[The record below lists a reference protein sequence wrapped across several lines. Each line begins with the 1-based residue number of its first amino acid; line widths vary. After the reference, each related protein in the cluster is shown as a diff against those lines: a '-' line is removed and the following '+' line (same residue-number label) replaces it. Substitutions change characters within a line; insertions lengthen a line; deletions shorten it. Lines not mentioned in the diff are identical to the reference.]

1 MINRVSFILALLGIL
16 LTVHLWIQ
24 KQRNFDQGCLG
35 FSKAEIQQTVSSECQ
50 EVVESEAATL
60 FGVDNI
66 ILGFLFYVTVG
77 ALCLGTVFGSV
88 KNIARL
94 QQTTLGL
101 TGLGFVLTLYFI
113 HLQLFILKTFCV
125 LCMTSAGLVT
135 LLFGLQVF
143 RIIKK
148 ISSETLQE
156 PEKVV
161 RELGWFTL
169 ISFFAGALLLTDLIF
184 VNKLGTASLLRPPH
198 SNEIRQV
205 ANEVLNERI
214 DEHFL
219 TIMAPCSYDD
229 SKPSI
234 EKWQGLISQSDPYI
248 GNPESPV
255 TVIMLFDPNCSH
267 CRRVHPVL
275 KKVVAQYRDKAKFYF
290 KPFPIWNYSITQLEA
305 IWLASDQRKYLE
317 MIELQFMSQQS
328 GGLSVAKLRELAV
341 ALRLDLR
348 AFEDGLRQGKYRQK
362 VLADKERI
370 NRFGIKSAP
379 QILLNGRFVG
389 SKEQTITES
398 CLGKLIEQELGQVNG
413 TPGKQGNGAGKK

>member
-1 MINRVSFILALLGIL
+1 MINRVCFILALLGIL

-24 KQRNFDQGCLG
+24 KQRSFDQGCLG
-35 FSKAEIQQTVSSECQ
+35 FSKPEIQQTVSSECQ

-66 ILGFLFYVTVG
+66 ILGFLFYVSAG
-77 ALCLGTVFGSV
+77 ALCLGTVFAGS
-88 KNIARL
+88 KNRARL
-94 QQTTLGL
+94 QQATLGL
-101 TGLGFVLTLYFI
+101 TGLGFVFTLYFI
-113 HLQLFILKTFCV
+113 YVQIFVLKAFCV
-125 LCMTSAGLVT
+125 LCMTSAVLVIM
-135 LLFGLQVF
+135 LFGLQVF

-214 DEHFL
+214 AEQFL
-219 TIMAPCSYDD
+219 TAMAPCTYDD
-229 SKPSI
+229 STPPI
-234 EKWQGLISQSDPYI
+234 EKWQELISQTDPYI

-255 TVIMLFDPNCSH
+255 TLIMLFDPNCSH
-267 CRRVHPVL
+267 CRQLHPVL
-275 KKVVAQYRDKAKFYF
+275 KKVAAKYRNKAKFYF
-290 KPFPIWNYSITQLEA
+290 KPFPIWHYSITQLEA
-305 IWLASDQRKYLE
+305 IWLAADQRKYLE
-317 MIELQFMSQQS
+317 MIELQFRSQQS

-341 ALRLDLR
+341 SLKLDLR
-348 AFEDGLRQGKYRQK
+348 TFEQGLRQGKYRQK
-362 VLADKERI
+362 VLSDKERT
-370 NRFGIKSAP
+370 NQFGINSAP
-379 QILLNGRFVG
+379 KILLNGRLVG
-389 SKEQTITES
+389 SKGQTITES
-398 CLGKLIEQELGQVNG
+398 CISKLIEQELGQVNG
-413 TPGKQGNGAGKK
+413 NPGK

>member
-1 MINRVSFILALLGIL
+1 MVNRISFILVLLGVL

-24 KQRNFDQGCLG
+24 KQRSFDQGCLG
-35 FSKAEIQQTVSSECQ
+35 FSKPEIQQTISSECQ

-66 ILGFLFYVTVG
+66 ILGFLFYVSVG
-77 ALCLGTVFGSV
+77 AICLGAVFGSD

-101 TGLGFVLTLYFI
+101 AGLGFVFTLYFI
-113 HLQLFILKTFCV
+113 YLQIFVLKTFCV
-125 LCMTSAGLVT
+125 LCMTSAILIIV
-135 LLFGLQVF
+135 LFGLQVF
-143 RIIKK
+143 RILKK
-148 ISSETLQE
+148 IPVQALQE

-161 RELGWFTL
+161 RELGWFAL

-214 DEHFL
+214 DEQFL
-219 TIMAPCSYDD
+219 TAMAPCSYDD
-229 SKPSI
+229 SQPSVK
-234 EKWQGLISQSDPYI
+234 KWQQLVSQTDPYI

-255 TVIMLFDPNCSH
+255 TIIMLFDPNCLH
-267 CRRVHPVL
+267 CLRLHPVL
-275 KKVVAQYRDKAKFYF
+275 KKVAARYRDKAKFYF

-317 MIELQFMSQQS
+317 MIELQFMAQQP
-328 GGLSVAKLRELAV
+328 GGLSAAKLRELAV
-341 ALRLDLR
+341 SLKLDLR
-348 AFEDGLRQGKYRQK
+348 AFEEGLRQGKYRQK

-370 NRFGIKSAP
+370 NKFGIKSAP
-379 QILLNGRFVG
+379 KILLNGRFVG

-398 CLGKLIEQELGQVNG
+398 CLGKLIEQELGQVN
-413 TPGKQGNGAGKK
+413 

>member
-1 MINRVSFILALLGIL
+1 MINRVCFILALLGIL

-24 KQRNFDQGCLG
+24 KQRSFDQGCLG
-35 FSKAEIQQTVSSECQ
+35 FSKPEIQQTVSSECQ

-66 ILGFLFYVTVG
+66 ILGFLFYVAAG
-77 ALCLGTVFGSV
+77 ALCLGTVFAGS
-88 KNIARL
+88 KNRTRL

-113 HLQLFILKTFCV
+113 HLQLFILKSFCV

-198 SNEIRQV
+198 SSEIRQV

-214 DEHFL
+214 DEQFL
-219 TIMAPCSYDD
+219 TAMAPCTYDD
-229 SKPSI
+229 STPPI
-234 EKWQGLISQSDPYI
+234 ENWRKLISQTDPYI

-255 TVIMLFDPNCSH
+255 TIIMLFDPNCSH
-267 CRRVHPVL
+267 CRRLHPVL
-275 KKVVAQYRDKAKFYF
+275 KNVAAQYHDKAKFYF
-290 KPFPIWNYSITQLEA
+290 KPFPIWDYSITQLEA
-305 IWLASDQRKYLE
+305 IWLAADQGKYLE
-317 MIELQFMSQQS
+317 MIELQFKSQQP
-328 GGLSVAKLRELAV
+328 GGLSEAKLRELA
-341 ALRLDLR
+341 ASLKLDLQ
-348 AFEDGLRQGKYRQK
+348 AFDEGLQNGKYRQK
-362 VLADKERI
+362 VLSDKERI
-370 NRFGIKSAP
+370 NQNGINSAP
-379 QILLNGRFVG
+379 KILLNGKFVG
-389 SKEQTITES
+389 SKGQTITES

-413 TPGKQGNGAGKK
+413 HTGK